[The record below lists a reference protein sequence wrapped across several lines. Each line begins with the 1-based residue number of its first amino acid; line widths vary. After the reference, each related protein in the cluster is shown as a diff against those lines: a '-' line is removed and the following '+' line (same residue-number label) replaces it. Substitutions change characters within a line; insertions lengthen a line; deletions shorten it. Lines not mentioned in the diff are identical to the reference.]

1 MKKIRLATRRSPL
14 ALWQSEHIKNVLMKN
29 EPGLAVELVPLV
41 TQGDKILDTSLSK
54 IGGKGLFVKELELA
68 LLNND
73 ADIAVHSMKDVPAG
87 FPEGL
92 TLEIVGAR
100 ENPHD
105 ALVSNQYS
113 SVNDLPSGAVVGS
126 SSLRRQTQL
135 LALRP
140 DVRVE
145 VLRGNVQTR
154 LGKLD
159 SGEFDAILLAC
170 AGLIRLEMQDR
181 IKQEMSPID
190 MLPGAGQGVLGIEYR
205 SDESDIG
212 ERIRALIHS
221 DVSACVKAER
231 AVNRRLGASCQVPV
245 AAFAVMAGPGQIWL
259 RARIVSPGTNKILHA
274 EGKAPIAE
282 GEMLGEKLAN
292 QLLAQGGDVIL
303 TDLGIS
309 LP

>member
-1 MKKIRLATRRSPL
+1 MKKIRIATRRSPL
-14 ALWQSEHIKNVLMKN
+14 ALWQSEHVKNLLTKN
-29 EPGLAVELVPLV
+29 EPDLTVELVPLV
-41 TQGDKILDTSLSK
+41 TQGDKILDISLSK

-68 LLNND
+68 LLNNE

-87 FPEGL
+87 FPDGL
-92 TLEIVGAR
+92 TLEIVGER

-105 ALVSNQYS
+105 GFVSNKYS
-113 SVNDLPSGAVVGS
+113 SVKGLPSGALVGT

-140 DVRVE
+140 DVRVD

-170 AGLIRLEMQDR
+170 AGLIRLDMHDR

-205 SDESDIG
+205 SNESDIG
-212 ERIRALIHS
+212 ERIHVLIQS
-221 DVSACVKAER
+221 DVNACVKAER

-245 AAFAVMAGPGQIWL
+245 AAFAVMAGPGEIWL
-259 RARIVSPGTNKILHA
+259 RARIVSPTTNKILHA
-274 EGKAPIAE
+274 EGNAPTAE
-282 GEMLGEKLAN
+282 AEILGEKLAN
-292 QLLAQGGDVIL
+292 QLLALGGDAIL
-303 TDLGIS
+303 TDLGIA
-309 LP
+309 LQ